1 MTPSGRPR
9 AIGFLRT
16 DIAAPHE
23 KWLETQMRSLAKR
36 LGYDLCKTIALSAK
50 TADPVGLL
58 LDQIERTHA
67 EAVIVPGRVHLDGH
81 IGQVM
86 RRADVI
92 FDVDDVEARWPLMAA
107 IDRWCPARDGFP
119 TDQRPSEGAL

>member
-1 MTPSGRPR
+1 MTSTGRPR

-16 DIAAPHE
+16 DIAGSHQ
-23 KWLETQMRSLAKR
+23 KWLETTMRSLAKR

-50 TADPVGLL
+50 TDDPVGLL
-58 LDQIERTHA
+58 LDQVERSQA

-81 IGQVM
+81 IERVM

-92 FDVDDVEARWPLMAA
+92 FDADDVEARWPITAV
-107 IDRWCPARDGFP
+107 IDRW
-119 TDQRPSEGAL
+119 RP

>member
-1 MTPSGRPR
+1 MTSTGRPR

-16 DIAAPHE
+16 DIAGSHQ
-23 KWLETQMRSLAKR
+23 KWLETTMRSLAKR

-50 TADPVGLL
+50 TDDPVGLL
-58 LDQIERTHA
+58 LDQIERTRA

-81 IGQVM
+81 IERVM

-92 FDVDDVEARWPLMAA
+92 FDVDDVEARWPITAV
-107 IDRWCPARDGFP
+107 IDRW
-119 TDQRPSEGAL
+119 RP